1 MVLPEVGAG
10 WRELTIPLKKSE
22 ALQAAPSGPTIIMTE
37 KLISVIIPAFNAERY
52 IGQAL
57 ESVGSQTY
65 QNWEIL
71 VTNDGGTDGTS
82 RIVAEFATRT
92 SRPVRVFEHE
102 QNSGLSAARN
112 TAMRAAGGEYVAFLD
127 ADDFWLPDHLE
138 SACALL
144 ASGKVDLAYSEC
156 FVFRDTPSGEIELL
170 PIHTIEVTNPPADL
184 FRRGY
189 INPSGVAITRRLME
203 KVGEFDRSLR
213 GTQDLD
219 YWIRAAALGFQIAS
233 TGRQLY
239 YYRKPPGSLSAEYG
253 NMAEGTARVYEKNRN
268 CGILP
273 EREIVNIARGCY
285 FAAGR
290 IYWREDASAASR
302 MFYKS
307 WALSKVHLLPLL
319 CAFLA
324 AGVSFVRPQRSR

>member
-1 MVLPEVGAG
+1 MA
-10 WRELTIPLKKSE
+10 
-22 ALQAAPSGPTIIMTE
+22 E
-37 KLISVIIPAFNAERY
+37 KLISIVIPAFNAERY

-65 QNWEIL
+65 LNWEIL
-71 VTNDGGTDGTS
+71 VTNDGSTDDTA
-82 RIVAEFATRT
+82 RIVAEFAHRT
-92 SRPVRVFEHE
+92 SQPVRILEHE

-112 TAMRAAGGEYVAFLD
+112 TAMRAARGECIAFLD

-138 SACALL
+138 SVCALL
-144 ASGKVDLAYSEC
+144 TSGKADLAYSEC
-156 FVFRDTPSGEIELL
+156 FVFRNTASGEIELL
-170 PIHTIEVTNPPADL
+170 PITTIEVTDPPADL

-189 INPSGVAITRRLME
+189 INPSGAAITRGLME
-203 KVGEFDRSLR
+203 KVGEFDRNLR

-239 YYRKPPGSLSAEYG
+239 YYRKPPGSLSAESG
-253 NMAEGTARVYEKNRN
+253 RMAEGTARVYEKNQN

-273 EREIVNIARGCY
+273 EREIVNIARRCY

-290 IYWREDASAASR
+290 IYWRGDASAASR

-307 WALSKVHLLPLL
+307 WALGKAHLLSLL

-324 AGVSFVRPQRSR
+324 AGMSAVWPQRSK